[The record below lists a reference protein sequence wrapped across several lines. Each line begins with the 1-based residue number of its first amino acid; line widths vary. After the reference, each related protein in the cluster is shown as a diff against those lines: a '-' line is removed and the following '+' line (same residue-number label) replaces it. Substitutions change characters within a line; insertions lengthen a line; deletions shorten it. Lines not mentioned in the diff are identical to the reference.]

1 MRIRDW
7 SSDVCSSDLVLCVLF
22 LRQIRFFLSYSMFAL
37 VFCTPVLIVCRHAQR
52 NSSRALI
59 TRSEANHEAPGIE
72 SNHCNDHQDMG
83 DYTFVRGSLTPLV
96 FISVNQ
102 PRSKPG
108 FLLLKLSPKI
118 GKASCRE

>member
-1 MRIRDW
+1 
-7 SSDVCSSDLVLCVLF
+7 
-22 LRQIRFFLSYSMFAL
+22 MFAL

-96 FISVNQ
+96 FISVRQ
-102 PRSKPG
+102 PRSKRG
-108 FLLLKLSPKI
+108 FLHLKLRTNNPS
-118 GKASCRE
+118 GSFSCIATRSDRKSTRLNSSH